1 MEVRKMFFMDCHL
14 AGRISLSVVSAESK
28 RMPIQRSKFGWRLRL
43 KGNKILPNISY
54 IVTRKEAPTFL
65 TGNILLDLY
74 VVNNIRCWFSAI
86 DIIRA
91 INDEADQLVSVTHDF
106 KFETPDEKKCAVDAL
121 CMIANAKNDVHLKHL
136 KHWTQTY
143 RLLHEF

>member
-1 MEVRKMFFMDCHL
+1 MFFMDCHL
-14 AGRISLSVVSAESK
+14 AGRKYHDADEVWDE
-28 RMPIQRSKFGWRLRL
+28 L
-43 KGNKILPNISY
+43 K
-54 IVTRKEAPTFL
+54 
-65 TGNILLDLY
+65 LY

-106 KFETPDEKKCAVDAL
+106 EFETPDEKKCAVDAL

-136 KHWTQTY
+136 KH
-143 RLLHEF
+143 